1 MTEMRVDELA
11 AQAGVSVEVIRSY
24 QSRGLL
30 PPPRHEGRVALYGP
44 RHLERLQAIRDLKAR
59 GHSLRAVASL
69 LESRPAKAS
78 PIPTLAEGETLSLT
92 ELSERTRVP
101 PSLLR
106 SLEASGVLR
115 PHEAGGQRRYTVADV
130 RAVRMLLSLVGG
142 GVPMEEFMEV
152 ARVQLE
158 SSQAVAQGAV
168 DLFLRYVRR
177 PLLDSGM
184 PRKEEADRLVAAFRL
199 MIQAASELITYN
211 FQRTVLNLLQE
222 ELERSGS
229 ASERSALRREL
240 ARRDVAVSA

>member
-1 MTEMRVDELA
+1 MRELRVDELA
-11 AQAGVSVEVIRSY
+11 AEAGVSVEVIRSY

-30 PPPRHEGRVALYGP
+30 PPPRHEGRVALYGR
-44 RHLERLQAIRDLKAR
+44 RHVERLQAIRDLKTR
-59 GHSLRAVASL
+59 GHSLKAIASL
-69 LESRPAKAS
+69 LESRPTREQPLAA
-78 PIPTLAEGETLSLT
+78 LAEGETLSLV

-101 PSLLR
+101 PALLR

-115 PHEAGGQRRYTVADV
+115 PHQSGEERRYTAADV

-158 SSQAVAQGAV
+158 ASSAVAQGAV
-168 DLFLRYVRR
+168 ELFLRYVRT

-211 FQRTVLNLLQE
+211 FQRTVLNLLQD
-222 ELERSGS
+222 ELDRSGS
-229 ASERSALRREL
+229 PSERSALRREL
-240 ARRDVAVSA
+240 TRRDIAIPA